1 MFVLCVCIYIYMYIF
16 DYHTYVHTYIHAC
29 MHACMASLE
38 ECRSCILKRPAK
50 APMGEFATETELHD
64 GRDQLWAKKSF
75 EKSHFAGLLTGLLNL
90 YEMTHSKVGRGCGRR
105 DAPFRAN
112 VCGWFRCGIWS
123 RRGRTMQ
130 PRLFLHRYVLWIRYY
145 IVDGILETMASTLA
159 TCLVRNWLPAKCSF
173 LNVSDIFFHE
183 DWIEFVHWSSTSL
196 KTAWENLSRVRIP
209 STGLSSFHLYPN
221 CIPTKSQLWPNMAID
236 TLLNQYNQCN
246 KMIMYLI

>member
-1 MFVLCVCIYIYMYIF
+1 MYIYICILYVCIMCMYIYICIF
-16 DYHTYVHTYIHAC
+16 LIITRTYIHTY

-112 VCGWFRCGIWS
+112 VCG
-123 RRGRTMQ
+123 
-130 PRLFLHRYVLWIRYY
+130 
-145 IVDGILETMASTLA
+145 
-159 TCLVRNWLPAKCSF
+159 
-173 LNVSDIFFHE
+173 
-183 DWIEFVHWSSTSL
+183 
-196 KTAWENLSRVRIP
+196 
-209 STGLSSFHLYPN
+209 
-221 CIPTKSQLWPNMAID
+221 
-236 TLLNQYNQCN
+236 
-246 KMIMYLI
+246 

>member
-1 MFVLCVCIYIYMYIF
+1 MYIYICILYVCIMCMYIYMYIF

-50 APMGEFATETELHD
+50 APMGEFATDTELHD

-112 VCGWFRCGIWS
+112 VCG
-123 RRGRTMQ
+123 
-130 PRLFLHRYVLWIRYY
+130 
-145 IVDGILETMASTLA
+145 
-159 TCLVRNWLPAKCSF
+159 
-173 LNVSDIFFHE
+173 
-183 DWIEFVHWSSTSL
+183 
-196 KTAWENLSRVRIP
+196 
-209 STGLSSFHLYPN
+209 
-221 CIPTKSQLWPNMAID
+221 
-236 TLLNQYNQCN
+236 
-246 KMIMYLI
+246 